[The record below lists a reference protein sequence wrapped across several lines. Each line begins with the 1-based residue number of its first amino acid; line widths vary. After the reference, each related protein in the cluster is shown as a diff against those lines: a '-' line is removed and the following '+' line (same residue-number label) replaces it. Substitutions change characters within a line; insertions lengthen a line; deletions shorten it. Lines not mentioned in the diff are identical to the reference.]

1 MDTMN
6 NHRGQWLILS
16 GLILA
21 LGLISLVILLNQAM
35 SAGYKVSQAESE
47 FPSHEIT
54 EIYEETVR
62 TSNLVWKNINKT
74 DPSNMTQFNT
84 NMTYFTGNISKIYA
98 AHGTFVEINVTKHS
112 NYITHPYIANLSMH
126 YYDGKANFTIG
137 GFTPDAKKRKV
148 QL

>member
-1 MDTMN
+1 MN

-62 TSNLVWKNINKT
+62 TSNLVWQEVNERGPDNGT
-74 DPSNMTQFNT
+74 VWFER

-98 AHGTFVEINVTKHS
+98 AHGTFVEINVAKHS

-126 YYDGKANFTIG
+126 YYDGKTNFTLG
-137 GFTPDAKKRKV
+137 PDRLI
-148 QL
+148 QLPAA

>member
-1 MDTMN
+1 MN

-62 TSNLVWKNINKT
+62 TSNLVWQEVKVSGQNESEFR
-74 DPSNMTQFNT
+74 DNMTDFAD
-84 NMTYFTGNISKIYA
+84 NISKIYA

-112 NYITHPYIANLSMH
+112 NFTSHPYIANLSMH
-126 YYDGKANFTIG
+126 YYDGKVKFTLG
-137 GFTPDAKKRKV
+137 PDRLI
-148 QL
+148 QLPAT

>member
-1 MDTMN
+1 MN

-35 SAGYKVSQAESE
+35 SAGYKVSEAESE

-62 TSNLVWKNINKT
+62 TSNLVWQEVN
-74 DPSNMTQFNT
+74 DSGSNGTVWFKR
-84 NMTYFTGNISKIYA
+84 NMTYFTGNISQIYA
-98 AHGTFVEINVTKHS
+98 AHGTLVEINVTRHS
-112 NYITHPYIANLSMH
+112 DIINYTNIANLSMH
-126 YYDGKANFTIG
+126 YYDGKVNFTLG
-137 GFTPDAKKRKV
+137 PDRLI
-148 QL
+148 QLPAT